1 MKKFLSILL
10 CFSAV
15 SFASMIGLDALG
27 EEQTLGGMASMA
39 GRGYAG
45 SAKTGEAEGISLMN
59 PARIAFDTKVVF
71 NINFLMEF
79 LAIEHNQEY
88 YTTNTISIPSF
99 NLSFPMGN
107 YGALGLSLWQHYA
120 SILDVEADD
129 TTTVINAKMKYQ
141 SSVYEV
147 VPSYAIRIPYLR
159 NFSLG
164 ASAHFVMGSVERSL
178 SLGPD
183 NSEVSKKDSWATNNA
198 KLSDYVDGTWEVKNH
213 PAYYSV
219 ALQYRGRQTSYF
231 FSFTTPYTLENKLN
245 YNFRFSEIDTLA
257 PTTYSREI
265 DVPMTL
271 ATGMNFRFK
280 KRNNV
285 MLDLQWRS
293 WDDEV
298 ENIGKSFS
306 MDPFTKTQNDILL
319 AAGFQRDGS
328 PLFYDK
334 YWDRI
339 TYRVGG
345 WYKGWYVENT
355 HELGGSIGAGF
366 PLGRKGT
373 TLDLAFQGGK
383 RFVDDDHNWEETFIG
398 VRLGLMGVGNWGST
412 AR

>member
-1 MKKFLSILL
+1 M
-10 CFSAV
+10 
-15 SFASMIGLDALG
+15 
-27 EEQTLGGMASMA
+27 
-39 GRGYAG
+39 
-45 SAKTGEAEGISLMN
+45 
-59 PARIAFDTKVVF
+59 
-71 NINFLMEF
+71 
-79 LAIEHNQEY
+79 
-88 YTTNTISIPSF
+88 
-99 NLSFPMGN
+99 
-107 YGALGLSLWQHYA
+107 
-120 SILDVEADD
+120 
-129 TTTVINAKMKYQ
+129 
-141 SSVYEV
+141 
-147 VPSYAIRIPYLR
+147 
-159 NFSLG
+159 
-164 ASAHFVMGSVERSL
+164 
-178 SLGPD
+178 
-183 NSEVSKKDSWATNNA
+183 
-198 KLSDYVDGTWEVKNH
+198 
-213 PAYYSV
+213 
-219 ALQYRGRQTSYF
+219 
-231 FSFTTPYTLENKLN
+231 PYTLENKLN

-257 PTTYSREI
+257 PTKYSREI

-271 ATGMNFRFK
+271 ATGMNFRFM

-306 MDPFTKTQNDILL
+306 MGPFTKTQNDILL

-345 WYKGWYVENT
+345 WYKGWYVEST

-373 TLDLAFQGGK
+373 TLDLALQGGK
-383 RFVDDDHNWEETFIG
+383 RFVDDGHNWEETFIG

>member
-1 MKKFLSILL
+1 MKKLFGIIL
-10 CFSAV
+10 CFVAFS
-15 SFASMIGLDALG
+15 SASMIGLDALG

-39 GRGYAG
+39 GRGFAG

-71 NINFLMEF
+71 NVNFLMEF
-79 LAIEHNQEY
+79 LSIEHSNTY
-88 YTTNTISIPSF
+88 YSANSITIPSF

-107 YGALGLSLWQHYA
+107 YGALGLSLWQRY
-120 SILDVEADD
+120 SSTLDVEADD
-129 TTTVINAKMKYQ
+129 SSSVINAKMKYQ

-147 VPSYAIRIPYLR
+147 VPSYAVRIPYFR
-159 NFSLG
+159 NFSVG
-164 ASAHFVMGSVERSL
+164 GSAHFVMGNTERSL

-183 NSEVSKKDSWATNNA
+183 NSGVPKKDSWATNNS
-198 KLSDYVDGTWEVKNH
+198 KITDYVDGTWEVKNH
-213 PAYYSV
+213 PAYYSA
-219 ALQYRGRQTSYF
+219 ALQYRGRQTSYY
-231 FSFTTPYTLENKLN
+231 FSYTTPHTLENKLN

-257 PTTYSREI
+257 PTKYTREI

-271 ATGMNFRFK
+271 ATGINFRFK

-293 WDDEV
+293 WDDDV
-298 ENIGKSFS
+298 ENIGRSFD
-306 MDPFTKTQNDILL
+306 MEQFTDTQNDILL

-339 TYRVGG
+339 TYRCGG
-345 WYKGWYVENT
+345 WYKGWYVENA

-366 PLGRKGT
+366 PLGHKGT
-373 TLDLAFQGGK
+373 TVDLAIQGGK
-383 RFVDDDHNWEETFIG
+383 RFVDDGHSWEETFIG
-398 VRLGLMGVGNWGST
+398 LRLGLMGIGNWGST